1 MSNLE
6 SNYRLYRNRP
16 NTPALVAFMAAKI
29 ASEPTVNSARP
40 LNQAWNKLRTDC
52 GLFLRSYV
60 VKGDGEQVALRAL
73 KGSAE

>member
-29 ASEPTVNSARP
+29 ASEPMLNTVRP
-40 LNQAWNKLRTDC
+40 LNQAWNKLREQ

-60 VKGDGEQVALRAL
+60 VKRGGEQVSLRAL
-73 KGSAE
+73 SGSAE